1 MRPAQ
6 RCRWTELTP
15 ASTRD
20 HLPVAAGAFVTCEDA
35 RQHGAASNP
44 KPLPLMTTSLTQP
57 RLRILLVD
65 TDRDIFTHLTLLLD
79 EIAPRQFTLGWA
91 QTYAFAE
98 TAMRRQ
104 PYELCLVSTRI
115 GHRSGNELAKHLR
128 TNYPRTPVIMLAGR
142 EELLEP
148 GDFEQLDCLDRHHLT
163 ATMLRQT
170 LRDSLFRAAGAPL
183 PASQAQPA
191 ASESAGAAA

>member
-1 MRPAQ
+1 
-6 RCRWTELTP
+6 
-15 ASTRD
+15 
-20 HLPVAAGAFVTCEDA
+20 
-35 RQHGAASNP
+35 
-44 KPLPLMTTSLTQP
+44 MTTSLTQP

-79 EIAPRQFTLGWA
+79 EIAPRRFTLGWA

-98 TAMRRQ
+98 TAQRRQ

-115 GHRSGNELAKHLR
+115 GHRSGNELARHLR
-128 TNYPRTPVIMLAGR
+128 TTYPRTPVIMLTGS

-148 GDFEQLDCLDRHHLT
+148 GEFERLDCLDRQHLT

-170 LRDSLFRAAGAPL
+170 LQDALFRAAGAPL